1 MTLKQK
7 AIIRA
12 MCVFGVAALSAII
25 VNVILHFVPAVTI
38 GTIFVAG
45 VACFLFY
52 VCYSISLGQLG
63 TGLATWLMQYLN
75 CHGQPR

>member
-52 VCYSISLGQLG
+52 VCYSISLGQLEAEESIAKMSQKFQE
-63 TGLATWLMQYLN
+63 TK
-75 CHGQPR
+75 